1 MIVKVF
7 DISDEVVVNEI
18 DDTQKSNIIK
28 IFSELTKETHLITNC
43 YLDIQSINYQTSPI
57 YYFKETSDKKEFEY
71 KRIAEDLLK
80 AECKTDGTRNITI
93 REGLLFVKADNDSLT
108 IMKLEKLE
116 VIDKETYEIKS
127 ELGKEKDYFKVCTFK
142 GDYDDIKIIDKNKTA
157 AKYWYQ
163 TFLGLTRQRTH
174 EDNTQDVINLVL
186 EDTLFDEEIVQRGNY
201 SEVKRFTEFYL
212 FDNKKFDKSD
222 LFNELNSS
230 GLIGL
235 KREDELFSDES
246 KKIDSDFNISEK
258 VVNNTYQRTIQTS
271 PEITIKTKNYLESL
285 RDSELIFNEK
295 DKTIKII
302 IDEEYLPKVKEKL
315 ESE

>member
-1 MIVKVF
+1 MILKVF

-18 DDTQKSNIIK
+18 NEIQKNNIIK

-43 YLDIQSINYQTSPI
+43 YLDTGSDTYKVSPI
-57 YYFKETSDKKEFEY
+57 HYFKESFDKEAFNY
-71 KRIAEDLLK
+71 KRIADDLLK
-80 AECKTDGTRNITI
+80 AECKADGTRNITI
-93 REGLLFVKADNDSLT
+93 REGLLFIKADKNTIT

-116 VIDKETYEIKS
+116 VIDKNSYEIKS

-142 GDYDDIKIIDKNKTA
+142 GNYDDIKIIDKNRTA

-163 TFLGLTRQRTH
+163 TFLGLTRKRTS
-174 EDNTQDVINLVL
+174 EDNTQDVIDLIFND
-186 EDTLFDEEIVQRGNY
+186 ELFVEEVIRRENY
-201 SEVKRFTEFYL
+201 NEIKRFTEFYL

-230 GLIGL
+230 GLFEL
-235 KREDELFSDES
+235 KKEDELFSDKS
-246 KKIDSDFNISEK
+246 SQIDSDFDISEK
-258 VVNNTYQRTIQTS
+258 IINRKYQRNIPTS
-271 PEITIKTKNYLESL
+271 PEITIKTKNYLESI
-285 RDSELIFNEK
+285 RDNELIFNEK

-302 IDEEYLPKVKEKL
+302 IDEEYLESVKEKL